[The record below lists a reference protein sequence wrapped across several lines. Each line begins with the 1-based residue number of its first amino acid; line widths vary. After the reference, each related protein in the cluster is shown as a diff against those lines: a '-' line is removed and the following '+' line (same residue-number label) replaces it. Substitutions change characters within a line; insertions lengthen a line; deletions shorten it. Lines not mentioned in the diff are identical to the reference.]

1 MEEVRIG
8 VFVCDCGSN
17 IAGFLDVPEV
27 VTYARTL
34 PNVVF
39 AKENLYSCSE
49 TGITEIKNGVKENN
63 LTRVVVASCTPRTHE
78 PTFRSAC
85 VEADLNP
92 FYFEMVN
99 IREHCSWVHMQ
110 DREKA
115 TDKAKDLVR
124 IGVAKAALLEAQ
136 ESIVANVN
144 TRVLVIGGGV
154 AGLTAAV
161 SFSRRGFEVVLIE
174 KERKPGGRLND
185 LYMLY
190 PYNIKASDVIE
201 QKISDATSSPLIEIH
216 TSSVIKSVKGYVG
229 NYEVCVDV
237 DDGKSL
243 DISCGVIVV
252 ATGASVLEPWGL
264 YNYDGQN
271 IITQLELEKRLKRG
285 DLSVGSIV
293 MVQCVGARI
302 EKRNYCSKICCMTAI
317 KNATLIK
324 EANSG
329 TNIFILYE
337 DIQCYGVEG
346 EALLRKAK
354 EVGVRFVNCD
364 TAKPPAMGDRSIKVY
379 HQALGR
385 EVELR
390 YDLLVLSTPM
400 IAREDATALSRLLRV
415 PTDESGFFLE
425 AHVKLRPIDFATDGI
440 YLCGSAHW
448 PADVRESISQAMGA
462 VARASIHLTRGFVE
476 VDPIVSTLADEDLC
490 VGCGLCAA
498 LCPYGAIEII
508 ETPKG
513 KKANMI
519 SVACKGCGVCG
530 STCYHRAIK
539 MNHFS
544 NEQISAQIAAVAGS

>member
-17 IAGFLDVPEV
+17 IAGFLDVPEIV
-27 VTYARTL
+27 AYAMTL

-49 TGITEIKNGVKENN
+49 TGITEIKNGIKENN
-63 LTRVVVASCTPRTHE
+63 LTRLIVASCTPRTHE

-85 VEADLNP
+85 VEAGLNP

-110 DREKA
+110 EREKA

-144 TRVLVIGGGV
+144 KRALVIGGGV

-174 KERKPGGRLND
+174 KEKRLGGRLND

-190 PYNIKASDVIE
+190 PYNIKASDIIE
-201 QKISDATSSPLIEIH
+201 QKISDATSSPLINIH
-216 TSSVIKSVKGYVG
+216 TSGVIKSVKGYVG
-229 NYEVCVDV
+229 NYEVVVDV
-237 DDGKSL
+237 EGKCL
-243 DISCGVIVV
+243 NIGCGVIVV
-252 ATGASVLEPWGL
+252 ATGACILEPWGL
-264 YNYDGQN
+264 YNYDGKK
-271 IITQLELEKRLKRG
+271 IITQLELEHRLKQA
-285 DLSVGSIV
+285 DLGVDNIL
-293 MVQCVGARI
+293 MVQCVGARN
-302 EKRNYCSKICCMTAI
+302 EERHYCSKICCMTAI
-317 KNATLIK
+317 KNAILIK
-324 EANSG
+324 EANPKTG
-329 TNIFILYE
+329 IFILYQ
-337 DIQCYGVEG
+337 DIQCYGIGGEG
-346 EALLRKAK
+346 LLRKAK
-354 EVGVRFVNCD
+354 ETEVRFVNYD
-364 TAKPPAMGDRSIKVY
+364 PAKTPKVGDKSIKVY

-385 EVELR
+385 EVELQ
-390 YDLLVLSTPM
+390 YDLIVLSTPM
-400 IAREDATALSRLLRV
+400 IAREDAKDLSRLLRV
-415 PTDESGFFLE
+415 PMDENGFFLE
-425 AHVKLRPIDFATDGI
+425 AHVKLRPLDFANDGI

-448 PADVRESISQAMGA
+448 PSDVRESISQAMGT
-462 VARASIHLTRGFVE
+462 VARASVHLTRGFVK
-476 VDPIVSTLADEDLC
+476 VDPIVSVLADEDLC
-490 VGCGLCAA
+490 VGCGLCAT
-498 LCPYGAIEII
+498 LCPYGAIEIV

-513 KKANMI
+513 KKASMI

-544 NEQISAQIAAVAGS
+544 NEQLNAQIAALAES

>member
-1 MEEVRIG
+1 LEETRIG

-17 IAGFLDVPEV
+17 IAGFLDVPDV
-27 VTYARTL
+27 VAYARTL

-49 TGITEIKNGVKENN
+49 TGISEIKNGIKENS

-85 VEADLNP
+85 DEAGLNP

-99 IREHCSWVHMQ
+99 IREHCSWVHMV
-110 DREKA
+110 DRERA
-115 TDKAKDLVR
+115 TNKAKDLVR
-124 IGVAKAALLEAQ
+124 IGIAKAALLEAQ

-144 TRVLVIGGGV
+144 KRVLVIGGGV
-154 AGLTAAV
+154 AGLTASE

-174 KERKPGGRLND
+174 KEEKLGGRLND
-185 LYMLY
+185 LHMLY
-190 PYNIKASDVIE
+190 PHNIKASHVLE
-201 QKISDATSSPLIEIH
+201 QKIRNATSSPLIKIY

-229 NYEVCVDV
+229 NYEVSVEAGGKDLDV
-237 DDGKSL
+237 T
-243 DISCGVIVV
+243 CGVIVV
-252 ATGASVLEPWGL
+252 ASGASVLEPRGL
-264 YNYDGQN
+264 YNYDSHN
-271 IITQLELEKRLKRG
+271 VITQLELEKRLQREEVNAG
-285 DLSVGSIV
+285 NIA
-293 MVQCVGARI
+293 MIQCVGARTK
-302 EKRNYCSKICCMTAI
+302 ERNYCSKICCMTAI
-317 KNATLIK
+317 KNAIIIK
-324 EANSG
+324 EENPK

-337 DIQCYGVEG
+337 DIQCYGLEG

-354 EVGVRFVNCD
+354 EAGVRFVNYD
-364 TAKPPAMGDRSIKVY
+364 PAEPPVVGEGSVKVY
-379 HQALGR
+379 HKVLRREMALP
-385 EVELR
+385 

-400 IAREDATALSRLLRV
+400 IAREDAKDLSKLLRV

-425 AHVKLRPIDFATDGI
+425 AHVKLRPLDFATDGI

-448 PADVRESISQAMGA
+448 PADVRESISQALGA
-462 VARASIHLTRGFVE
+462 VARASVHLTRGFVK

-498 LCPYGAIEII
+498 LCPYGAIEIV

-513 KKANMI
+513 KKASMI

-530 STCYHRAIK
+530 STCYRRAIK

-544 NEQISAQIAAVAGS
+544 NEQMSAQIAAL